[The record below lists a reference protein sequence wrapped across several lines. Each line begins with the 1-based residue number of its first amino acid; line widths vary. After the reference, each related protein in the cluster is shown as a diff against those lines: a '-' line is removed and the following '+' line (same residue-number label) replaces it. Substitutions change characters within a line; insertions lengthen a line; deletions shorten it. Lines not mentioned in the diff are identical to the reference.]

1 VKRSAARRSRTG
13 VSTAACLL
21 ALVLA
26 ACAGPTAGLRTDDAR
41 LSATIARLQGSL
53 SALGPGVDRAEAGR
67 VARTAVTVS
76 LQLADDYRVT
86 PPARWHNLM
95 IQMGFRDRGLCYHWT
110 EDLMRHLMALDPATL
125 ELHWGVAH
133 KGSHLR
139 EHNSVVV
146 TARGEPFRCG
156 LVLDP
161 WRNSGDLY
169 WVAVD
174 RDSYPWEPLP
184 RGEW

>member
-1 VKRSAARRSRTG
+1 MKWGAARRCRPG
-13 VSTAACLL
+13 IAAAAGLL
-21 ALVLA
+21 VFVLA
-26 ACAGPTAGLRTDDAR
+26 ACAGPTAGLRSDEAHLAATTAR
-41 LSATIARLQGSL
+41 LKSSLAT
-53 SALGPGVDRAEAGR
+53 LGPRVDPGEADR

-95 IQMGFRDRGLCYHWT
+95 IQLGFRDRGLCYHWT
-110 EDLMRHLMALDPATL
+110 EDLMRHLMALELRTL

-133 KGSHLR
+133 KGSELR

-146 TARGEPFRCG
+146 TALGESFRHG

-169 WVAVD
+169 WVAVEQD
-174 RDSYPWEPLP
+174 RYPWEPLP
-184 RGEW
+184 REEW